1 VGTSSGG
8 LNVAN
13 GNAGS
18 AGGLG
23 LIVKDR
29 QANSLSSQV
38 GVHLA
43 RPVKLSQGALVPLV
57 SAAWKYDFQI
67 DKLSVPAAFQGAPNV
82 GFAMN
87 SRNLGENRAVLGA
100 EVAFV
105 SKTGISASLRY
116 GADLGTIFVS
126 QAMTG
131 QLKVSF

>member
-1 VGTSSGG
+1 VGTSGGG

-29 QANSLSSQV
+29 QANSLSSEV

-67 DKLSVPAAFQGAPNV
+67 DKLSVPAAFAARPDV
-82 GFAMN
+82 GFAMD
-87 SRNLGENRAVLGA
+87 SREIGGVRAVLAA
-100 EVAFV
+100 EIAL
-105 SKTGISASLRY
+105 SAR
-116 GADLGTIFVS
+116 
-126 QAMTG
+126 
-131 QLKVSF
+131 KVSLPPCATTRTWEIASFPRQ